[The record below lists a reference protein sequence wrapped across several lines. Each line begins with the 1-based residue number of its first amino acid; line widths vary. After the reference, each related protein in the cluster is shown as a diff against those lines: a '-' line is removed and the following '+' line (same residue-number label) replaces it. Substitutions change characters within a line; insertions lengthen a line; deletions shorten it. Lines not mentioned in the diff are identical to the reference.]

1 MQDTTIIL
9 INKLDRSMTKR
20 QHFTLDEVLDNVLS
34 DDEDY
39 DDLDEPIMEG
49 SDDEFSDLDVLDSDD
64 DEPMNID
71 INPSHSSTAHRTTD
85 PQGLLVV
92 PIH

>member
-1 MQDTTIIL
+1 
-9 INKLDRSMTKR
+9 
-20 QHFTLDEVLDNVLS
+20 
-34 DDEDY
+34 
-39 DDLDEPIMEG
+39 MEG